1 MNKEDTDSSKV
12 NFMKNR
18 SGGIIMEKK
27 VKNVAKKIN
36 KLEKLQIK
44 QIILGK
50 KLDKYLAAWN

>member
-1 MNKEDTDSSKV
+1 
-12 NFMKNR
+12 
-18 SGGIIMEKK
+18 MEKK

-44 QIILGK
+44 KIILGK